1 MARKK
6 SEPAPAVIHAI
17 KGFDANLQCRGFQF
31 EIGGTYTH
39 EGKVRAYEAG
49 FHAITGHPLAVFN
62 LECAASKVVYERR
75 DTDGS
80 ALDLQEVAADR
91 LAVIDGRERRRVDLV
106 EAAQARR
113 VERAGALLAKAA

>member
-1 MARKK
+1 MSLTTTNHLFAERRGEAPLDRAARLVA
-6 SEPAPAVIHAI
+6 EAPL
-17 KGFDANLQCRGFQF
+17 DL
-31 EIGGTYTH
+31 
-39 EGKVRAYEAG
+39 
-49 FHAITGHPLAVFN
+49 TGLTRSQVFT

-91 LAVIDGRERRRVDLV
+91 LAVIDRRDRRRVDLV

-113 VERAGALLAKAA
+113 VERAGAGMKAAA